1 MKIIKNYLYNV
12 FYQVFV
18 LLVPLITM
26 PYIARVLGPTGVG
39 INSFT
44 NSNTQYFIL
53 IGSIGV
59 SLYGNRQIAYYRDN
73 RVEASQIF
81 WEVFLMRLVTIV
93 AALALFFGFLWFVKD
108 YHQAYLMQAILIVAA
123 AFDISWFF
131 MGFENFKVTV
141 LRNIIIKLISLACIF
156 IFVKNQ
162 GDLTLYIAILSI
174 SQLIGNLTLFPY
186 LKHYIDMPDWHK
198 LKIWRHFQPSLVLF
212 IPQIATQVYLILNKT
227 MVGKMVSV
235 EAAGFYDNSDKIVK
249 MVLAIVTATG
259 TVMLPRVANTFAK
272 GDHEQVKKYLYQS
285 FDFVSAVSVPMMFG
299 IAAIAPNFATMFF
312 GKDFAAVGPLMMV
325 ESIVILMIAWSN
337 VLGVQ
342 YLMPTGHNKEFTI
355 SVTVGA
361 VVNIILN
368 VPMILWLGTQGA
380 MIATVISEISVT
392 AYQFYVVRHE
402 LSIRQMTAEVWK
414 YLLGG
419 LMMFAVVLYLNLT
432 LPFSMLQLV
441 LQVGVGILLY
451 GVVLWLTKPKLLNYI
466 KRGDHS

>member
-73 RVEASQIF
+73 RAKASQIF

-272 GDHEQVKKYLYQS
+272 GDHEQVKKYLYSHLILSVRFQS
-285 FDFVSAVSVPMMFG
+285 P
-299 IAAIAPNFATMFF
+299 
-312 GKDFAAVGPLMMV
+312 
-325 ESIVILMIAWSN
+325 
-337 VLGVQ
+337 
-342 YLMPTGHNKEFTI
+342 
-355 SVTVGA
+355 
-361 VVNIILN
+361 
-368 VPMILWLGTQGA
+368 
-380 MIATVISEISVT
+380 
-392 AYQFYVVRHE
+392 
-402 LSIRQMTAEVWK
+402 
-414 YLLGG
+414 
-419 LMMFAVVLYLNLT
+419 
-432 LPFSMLQLV
+432 
-441 LQVGVGILLY
+441 
-451 GVVLWLTKPKLLNYI
+451 
-466 KRGDHS
+466 